1 MTDLNK
7 FQSIHDP
14 SRDTIGKIYTDMVQN
29 GPKDRVEV
37 GDMKNELMSSLV
49 EDLNEELNDLA
60 QDKDFELFD
69 GKPYYL
75 RVYEKRDYIMQDVFR
90 RNLYRTLYRP
100 YPEPDS
106 LVFWRSAD
114 RNTIKFC
121 WSLPERYAMRN
132 MLESPDLFWDRTEE
146 LRMIQAWE
154 NFELEAFGFIKNEIG
169 EWIENDR
176 WKGDVDLKAAPK
188 AGSHII
194 IPTF

>member
-1 MTDLNK
+1 MTDSNK

-14 SRDTIGKIYTDMVQN
+14 SRETLGKIYTDMVQN

-37 GDMKNELMSSLV
+37 GDMRNELMSSLV
-49 EDLNEELNDLA
+49 EDLNEELNGLS
-60 QDKDFELFD
+60 QDPNFSQFEN
-69 GKPYYL
+69 KPYYV

-114 RNTIKFC
+114 RNFIKLC
-121 WSLPERYAMRN
+121 WSLPERFVMRN
-132 MLESPDLFWDRTEE
+132 MLESPQLFWDRAEE

-154 NFELEAFGFIKNEIG
+154 NFELQHFGFIKDELGN
-169 EWIENDR
+169 WIENER
-176 WKGDVDLKAAPK
+176 WKGDTELKSSPH
-188 AGSHII
+188 GSVNLI
-194 IPTF
+194 IPAV